1 LAVGVLRKALTM
13 QLDGGASP
21 DLVTMRRKK
30 GVSLQEISQA
40 TKIGVN
46 YLRAIEDGDFA
57 KLPGGI
63 YSTSY
68 IRQYA
73 RSIDCDEFELLERYY
88 RATGLRPPATPG
100 RGNTD
105 GHGNKSFTPMPRPV
119 SRVLS

>member
-1 LAVGVLRKALTM
+1 MAAGVLKKTHTM
-13 QLDGGASP
+13 KLDGGASP

-46 YLRAIEDGDFA
+46 YLRAIENGEFA

-73 RSIDCDEFELLERYY
+73 RSIDGNEFELLERYY

-100 RGNTD
+100 PGNTD
-105 GHGNKSFTPMPRPV
+105 GNGSNSFTPLPRPV
-119 SRVLS
+119 SRALS

>member
-1 LAVGVLRKALTM
+1 MK
-13 QLDGGASP
+13 LDAGASP
-21 DLVTMRRKK
+21 DLLMMRRKK

-46 YLRAIEDGDFA
+46 YLRAIEDGEFA

-73 RSIDCDEFELLERYY
+73 RSIDFDEFELLARYY
-88 RATGLRPPATPG
+88 RATGLKPPATPG
-100 RGNTD
+100 PGNTGGD
-105 GHGNKSFTPMPRPV
+105 GNDSFTPMPRPV
-119 SRVLS
+119 DRVLI

>member
-1 LAVGVLRKALTM
+1 MK
-13 QLDGGASP
+13 LDAGASP
-21 DLVTMRRKK
+21 DLLMMRRKK

-46 YLRAIEDGDFA
+46 YLRAIEDGEFA

-73 RSIDCDEFELLERYY
+73 RSIDSDEFELLERYY
-88 RATGLRPPATPG
+88 RATGLRPPATHG
-100 RGNTD
+100 RDNTD
-105 GHGNKSFTPMPRPV
+105 GNGSESFAPMPRPV
-119 SRVLS
+119 SRVLG

>member
-1 LAVGVLRKALTM
+1 MKTHTM
-13 QLDGGASP
+13 KLEGGASP

-30 GVSLQEISQA
+30 GISLQEISEA

-57 KLPGGI
+57 RLPGGI

-73 RSIDCDEFELLERYY
+73 RSIDCNEFELLERYY
-88 RATGLRPPATPG
+88 RATGLRPPEPPG
-100 RGNTD
+100 PGNN
-105 GHGNKSFTPMPRPV
+105 GGNGNQSFTPMPRPV
-119 SRVLS
+119 SRVLG

>member
-1 LAVGVLRKALTM
+1 MAARVHVKTPTM
-13 QLDGGASP
+13 KLDGGTSP
-21 DLVTMRRKK
+21 DLAMMRRRK

-46 YLRAIEDGDFA
+46 YLRAIEVGEFA

-73 RSIDCDEFELLERYY
+73 RSIDFDEFELLARYY
-88 RATGLRPPATPG
+88 RATGLKPPATPG
-100 RGNTD
+100 PGNTD
-105 GHGNKSFTPMPRPV
+105 GDGNDSFTPMPRPV
-119 SRVLS
+119 SRALS